1 MAPAV
6 SSASPPDA
14 SEVASLRAAYVAAG
28 QGHVFAH
35 WDACDDAERSALIDQ
50 LRVIGDV
57 ARVASTFARSV
68 ADHDAG
74 NSSKGAIEPV
84 RADASSTDPDHAP
97 RWRDLGLRAAAKGEL
112 AVVLLAGGQGTRLG
126 SSDPKGMYDVGLP
139 SGRSLFRLQA
149 ERLKKLA
156 ELAGA
161 RGSDES
167 PTKPSADDPPPASIP
182 LYVMTSPFTHDAT
195 VAYFETHGHFGLAP
209 SDVVFF
215 KQGWLPC
222 FTFDGKI
229 IMASKSAVATAPDG
243 NGGVYAAL
251 RENGCIADMR
261 RRGVKHV
268 HAYCVDNALVRPGDP
283 TFVGFC
289 AEKGA
294 EAGAKVIAKAYPE
307 EPVGVFTTRGGKVHV
322 VEYSEMPADLAA
334 EKDASGELKFDAAN
348 VVLHYYA
355 FEFLARCCD
364 ETGALASELAYH
376 VAKKKIP
383 HCDPGG
389 DPETQVAPKSPNGI
403 KLEAFI
409 FDAYA
414 FAKGPVAFLR
424 GVREEDFA
432 PVKNAEGSGKDSPD
446 TARKLVSDLHAR
458 WIERAGGR
466 VEGDAET
473 ELIEVAPDASCEG
486 EGLERLCGG
495 RTFARGS
502 CVDKRESDEGG
513 KADKRKLAEDD
524 EGAQD
529 AKKQKP

>member
-57 ARVASTFARSV
+57 ARVAATFARSV

-182 LYVMTSPFTHDAT
+182 LYLS
-195 VAYFETHGHFGLAP
+195 
-209 SDVVFF
+209 
-215 KQGWLPC
+215 
-222 FTFDGKI
+222 
-229 IMASKSAVATAPDG
+229 
-243 NGGVYAAL
+243 
-251 RENGCIADMR
+251 
-261 RRGVKHV
+261 
-268 HAYCVDNALVRPGDP
+268 
-283 TFVGFC
+283 
-289 AEKGA
+289 
-294 EAGAKVIAKAYPE
+294 
-307 EPVGVFTTRGGKVHV
+307 
-322 VEYSEMPADLAA
+322 
-334 EKDASGELKFDAAN
+334 
-348 VVLHYYA
+348 
-355 FEFLARCCD
+355 
-364 ETGALASELAYH
+364 
-376 VAKKKIP
+376 
-383 HCDPGG
+383 
-389 DPETQVAPKSPNGI
+389 
-403 KLEAFI
+403 
-409 FDAYA
+409 
-414 FAKGPVAFLR
+414 
-424 GVREEDFA
+424 
-432 PVKNAEGSGKDSPD
+432 
-446 TARKLVSDLHAR
+446 
-458 WIERAGGR
+458 
-466 VEGDAET
+466 
-473 ELIEVAPDASCEG
+473 LIHI
-486 EGLERLCGG
+486 
-495 RTFARGS
+495 
-502 CVDKRESDEGG
+502 
-513 KADKRKLAEDD
+513 
-524 EGAQD
+524 
-529 AKKQKP
+529 

>member
-1 MAPAV
+1 
-6 SSASPPDA
+6 
-14 SEVASLRAAYVAAG
+14 
-28 QGHVFAH
+28 
-35 WDACDDAERSALIDQ
+35 
-50 LRVIGDV
+50 
-57 ARVASTFARSV
+57 
-68 ADHDAG
+68 
-74 NSSKGAIEPV
+74 
-84 RADASSTDPDHAP
+84 
-97 RWRDLGLRAAAKGEL
+97 
-112 AVVLLAGGQGTRLG
+112 
-126 SSDPKGMYDVGLP
+126 
-139 SGRSLFRLQA
+139 
-149 ERLKKLA
+149 
-156 ELAGA
+156 
-161 RGSDES
+161 
-167 PTKPSADDPPPASIP
+167 
-182 LYVMTSPFTHDAT
+182 
-195 VAYFETHGHFGLAP
+195 
-209 SDVVFF
+209 
-215 KQGWLPC
+215 
-222 FTFDGKI
+222 
-229 IMASKSAVATAPDG
+229 MASKSAVATAPDG

-414 FAKGPVAFLR
+414 LAKGPVVPARRPRGGLR
-424 GVREEDFA
+424 AREECGGLG
-432 PVKNAEGSGKDSPD
+432 EGLPD

-458 WIERAGGR
+458 WIERGGGR

-473 ELIEVAPDASCEG
+473 ELIGRADASCEG
-486 EGLERLCGG
+486 EAGAPVRG